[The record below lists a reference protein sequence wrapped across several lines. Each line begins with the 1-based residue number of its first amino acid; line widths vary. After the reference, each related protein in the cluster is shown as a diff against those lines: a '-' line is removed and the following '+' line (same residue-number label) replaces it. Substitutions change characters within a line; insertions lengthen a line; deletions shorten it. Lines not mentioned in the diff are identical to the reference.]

1 MSRFKLINKRYLNLI
16 LIILMKASLFS
27 RYQNPTIQREQNITD
42 DPYETM
48 RNYFSVASESEKKFK
63 EGLLFL
69 QTQLK
74 NNPQNII
81 WQTYHAAFKTIEA
94 QYTYFPLDKLR
105 KATEGLNTLDRL
117 VTQNPANIEVRFIRM
132 AVLHRLPSLFGKK
145 TEAINEAQRISQEMT
160 NAQISE
166 SLRNFIQEFMKQ
178 AKTN

>member
-1 MSRFKLINKRYLNLI
+1 MKTSVFSVPQNLSFQPEHRN
-16 LIILMKASLFS
+16 A
-27 RYQNPTIQREQNITD
+27 D
-42 DPYETM
+42 DPFEVM

-63 EGLLFL
+63 EGLAFL

-81 WQTYHAAFKTIEA
+81 WQTYQAAFKTIEA

-105 KATEGLNTLDRL
+105 KATEGLNLLDRL
-117 VTQNPANIEVRFIRM
+117 VSQNPANIEARFIRM

-145 TEAINEAQRISQEMT
+145 SEAISEARRISQEIT

-166 SLRNFIQEFMKQ
+166 SLRNYIQEFIKHAQ
-178 AKTN
+178 SR